1 MELAL
6 NLAKHGFK
14 VTFVNTEFI
23 HERVINALPG
33 TENVQEL
40 IQMVSLPDGLES
52 SDNRSEFG
60 KLSES
65 ILDVMPGELNA
76 LIERI
81 NGSETEKISCL
92 IADAI
97 MGWALEVAEKMG
109 IKKVAFWPAA
119 AALLALP
126 IQNSEPY

>member
-1 MELAL
+1 MRKPHVLLMPYPAQGHVIPLMELAL

-33 TENVQEL
+33 TDNVQEVV
-40 IQMVSLPDGLES
+40 QMVSLPDGLES
-52 SDNRSEFG
+52 SDNRSEIR

-65 ILDVMPGELNA
+65 ILDVIPGELNA

-81 NGSETEKISCL
+81 NGSKSEKISCL
-92 IADAI
+92 IADAT
-97 MGWALEVAEKMG
+97 MG
-109 IKKVAFWPAA
+109 
-119 AALLALP
+119 
-126 IQNSEPY
+126 